1 VVAPRIFSW
10 AVAGKVART
19 GIAAAANDVVK
30 DECVMK
36 TSSSAGW
43 RTRV

>member
-1 VVAPRIFSW
+1 VAPRIFSW

-30 DECVMK
+30 DECVME